1 MRKSNTHTSAEPAN
15 ANVAPRR
22 SVLRRI
28 WGGLLLL
35 FGLEL
40 GWGIINIL
48 RSRTTGQATDR
59 SSDMV
64 EAGNIERF
72 KPGSVTPV
80 PQGRLYIARLEDGGF
95 LALSSACT
103 HLGCSLPWDET
114 KRLFIC
120 PCHGSTFDLAG
131 NALSAPA
138 PRALDMHPLRIENGQ
153 VRVDISKRIRRAR
166 FESSQAV
173 RI

>member
-1 MRKSNTHTSAEPAN
+1 MQLSSGTTNDRVT
-15 ANVAPRR
+15 PRR
-22 SVLRRI
+22 SILRWI
-28 WGGLLLL
+28 WGGIVLL

-40 GWGIINIL
+40 GWLITNIL
-48 RSRTTGQATDR
+48 RSRTSRQSTDLANR
-59 SSDMV
+59 IV
-64 EAGNIERF
+64 EAGSVERF
-72 KPGSVTPV
+72 KPGTVTPI

-114 KRLFIC
+114 KNLFIC
-120 PCHGSTFDLAG
+120 PCHGSTFDLPG

-138 PRALDMHPLRIENGQ
+138 TRALDMHPLRIENGQ
-153 VRVDISKRIRRAR
+153 IRVNISKRIKRTR